1 MACPPT
7 YSLVRQKS
15 IAMKMIVV
23 AAMNEEK
30 PTPTSLFAALKG
42 KERKPHGEWYACVEH
57 NAGYMQPE
65 YIKWKREAT
74 NTSSAYYR

>member
-30 PTPTSLFAALKG
+30 PTSTSLFAALKG
-42 KERKPHGEWYACVEH
+42 KERKPHSE
-57 NAGYMQPE
+57 
-65 YIKWKREAT
+65 
-74 NTSSAYYR
+74 